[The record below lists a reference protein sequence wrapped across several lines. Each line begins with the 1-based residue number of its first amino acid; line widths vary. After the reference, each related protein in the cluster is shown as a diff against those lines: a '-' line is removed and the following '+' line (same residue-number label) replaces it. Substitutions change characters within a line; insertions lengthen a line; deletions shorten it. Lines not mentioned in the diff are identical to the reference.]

1 MGSKTLKITMGI
13 LLVVRFAA
21 SVASLARG
29 TKKFALPK
37 NDAYRRKAGGKSNPG
52 TDTFSQN
59 TSSAS
64 SGLSWPRQNDS
75 GNRPNRNAGD
85 HLLVER
91 PRCPEL
97 VGAERASSLQY
108 QGGSHLRR
116 HVSILVSRKP
126 AKDGAM
132 SCSQCFAKK
141 SAATMLRNSLLMPID
156 STNLSSRG

>member
-64 SGLSWPRQNDS
+64 SGLSPR
-75 GNRPNRNAGD
+75 AG
-85 HLLVER
+85 
-91 PRCPEL
+91 
-97 VGAERASSLQY
+97 RAKMTAVIAPIETPAIISL
-108 QGGSHLRR
+108 
-116 HVSILVSRKP
+116 
-126 AKDGAM
+126 
-132 SCSQCFAKK
+132 
-141 SAATMLRNSLLMPID
+141 
-156 STNLSSRG
+156 